1 MNIESMKTTIVEA
14 ISKYRDFT
22 EKNGQF
28 IYRCIMSKW
37 GEHTPTSTGA
47 CGRRPTPTGS
57 SLTRWSGTNG

>member
-37 GEHTPTSTGA
+37 G
-47 CGRRPTPTGS
+47 RRSIPRHLPEPVGGVRH
-57 SLTRWSGTNG
+57 LRGVH

>member
-28 IYRCIMSKW
+28 IYRCIMSK
-37 GEHTPTSTGA
+37 
-47 CGRRPTPTGS
+47 
-57 SLTRWSGTNG
+57 